1 MSVLAGGVGPLCHTS
16 GTCMNLFSKF
26 SVKLRIAAGGAT
38 GEFPVTKVAR
48 GFSC

>member
-1 MSVLAGGVGPLCHTS
+1 
-16 GTCMNLFSKF
+16 MNLLRKF
-26 SVKLRIAAGGAT
+26 SVELRIAAAGGAT

>member
-1 MSVLAGGVGPLCHTS
+1 MCDMS
-16 GTCMNLFSKF
+16 GTCMNLFRKLSE
-26 SVKLRIAAGGAT
+26 KLRIAAAEGAT